1 MALDLKPRKCLEMLK
16 AEYEEY
22 KVSPLSTVMRKAIN
36 CCSLSNAMPEIIFAE
51 YKDTA
56 PQKVNGAKCHEDY
69 RDYLRCECEAHHTV
83 RDFCDFS
90 KHGPVLRRQKP
101 KVPAAVRVSVRDAK
115 HIIRQ
120 EGVFRGLLA
129 ITQIKEIERL
139 VVTHRDGREQPMDEV
154 LAQVINSWEVI
165 FKRDGL

>member
-1 MALDLKPRKCLEMLK
+1 MAFDLKPREYLEMLK

-56 PQKVNGAKCHEDY
+56 AQKVHGVKRHEDY
-69 RDYLRCECEAHHTV
+69 RDYLRRECEAHHTV

-90 KHGPVLRRQKP
+90 KHGPVLRRQKST
-101 KVPAAVRVSVRDAK
+101 VPAARVSVQDAK

-139 VVTHRDGREQPMDEV
+139 VVTHLDGREQPMDEV

-165 FKRDGL
+165 FKRDAL

>member
-1 MALDLKPRKCLEMLK
+1 M
-16 AEYEEY
+16 
-22 KVSPLSTVMRKAIN
+22 
-36 CCSLSNAMPEIIFAE
+36 
-51 YKDTA
+51 
-56 PQKVNGAKCHEDY
+56 
-69 RDYLRCECEAHHTV
+69 
-83 RDFCDFS
+83 
-90 KHGPVLRRQKP
+90 
-101 KVPAAVRVSVRDAK
+101 RVSVRDAK

-139 VVTHRDGREQPMDEV
+139 VVTHRDGREQPMEV